1 MINTRRIETIGSA
14 ADISAGQM
22 VFADLNVRTSGIAT
36 RMTTAPLDAS
46 SPDGASH
53 AMHLIAKDKDKA
65 AFKALFQH
73 FAPRVKAY
81 MLKLGTENSLADE
94 LAQETLLTVW
104 RKAEQFDRSKAAPST
119 WIFTIARNL
128 RIDAFRKLKRPELDP
143 EDPAL
148 VPDAEEAADDRVG
161 RLERAKMIRATL
173 KDLSEE
179 QAEVIRLSFFE
190 DKSHSVIS
198 EELGV
203 PLGTVKSRLRLAF
216 GRIRKSLGDDLE

>member
-1 MINTRRIETIGSA
+1 MIGVQRIETIGSA
-14 ADISAGQM
+14 ADISAGQTII
-22 VFADLNVRTSGIAT
+22 AEIDVRTGGIAT
-36 RMTTAPLDAS
+36 RMTTAPMDAS
-46 SPDGASH
+46 SPDGAAH
-53 AMHLIAKDKDKA
+53 AMNLIARDKDKA

-94 LAQETLLTVW
+94 LAQETLLMVW

-128 RIDAFRKLKRPELDP
+128 RIDAFRKLNRPELDP

-148 VPDAEEAADDRVG
+148 VPEAEEAADDRVG
-161 RLERAKMIRATL
+161 RLERAGIIREAL

-216 GRIRKSLGDDLE
+216 GRIRKRLGDELE